1 MQTDYDK
8 DGHGYSAF
16 RQTEPRIAAR
26 IKAALGDA
34 RTVLN
39 VGAGAG
45 SYEPAD
51 RYVLA
56 VEPAATMRAQRPAGA
71 APAVAASAEALPF
84 DDDSFDAAMALVTIH
99 HWSDPVRGLNE
110 LRRVARGPVLVL
122 TFDIAAFERYWLV
135 SEYIPEL
142 AAVERALFLPLQDTV
157 AALGGEARI
166 EPVAIPFD
174 CRDGFIEAYYG
185 RPERY
190 LDPAV
195 RAAQSAW
202 GRLPDGV
209 EARAVQALESDLAG
223 GAWDR
228 RHEPLRRLPEYES
241 TLRLVVSNPEG
252 FATGLGQPL
261 SANASASANARPASA
276 PSARTDP

>member
-8 DGHGYSAF
+8 DGHRYSAF

-26 IKAALGDA
+26 INASLGSA

-39 VGAGAG
+39 VGAGTG

-56 VEPAATMRAQRPAGA
+56 VEPSATMRAQRPPGS
-71 APAVAASAEALPF
+71 APAIAASAEALPF
-84 DDDSFDAAMALVTIH
+84 DDDSFDAAMALITIH
-99 HWSDPVRGLNE
+99 HWSDPVRGLQE

-122 TFDIAAFERYWLV
+122 TFEIAAFERYWLV
-135 SEYIPEL
+135 SEYIPEI
-142 AAVERALFLPLQDTV
+142 AAVERECFPSLEEIV
-157 AALGGEARI
+157 EALGGGARI

-174 CRDGFIEAYYG
+174 CSDGFIEAYYG
-185 RPERY
+185 RPESY

-209 EARAVQALESDLAG
+209 EARAVKALESDLAG
-223 GAWDR
+223 GAWDQ

-241 TLRLVVSNPEG
+241 TLRLVVSQPP
-252 FATGLGQPL
+252 GLDRL
-261 SANASASANARPASA
+261 NVR
-276 PSARTDP
+276 